1 MLAVPR
7 TAQKSIQGL
16 PLLAFAM
23 MVWPTKFF
31 SSTVLHPSL
40 PRRIGDTSLYLV
52 DRVLRR
58 ALLILTLD
66 LR

>member
-16 PLLAFAM
+16 PLLAFA

-40 PRRIGDTSLYLV
+40 PRRIGDTSLYSV